1 MDGGAGTDLLYISNG
16 NYAYFMD
23 MASGATNQAGESF
36 TGFEWVTCG
45 GANDTIIGS
54 GDSNRIWGNGG
65 DDVLRGGGGFDIL
78 VGGAGND
85 VLQGGDGSDRLMG
98 RIGEDIFQF
107 LATTDSTTGGID
119 WIDGFDGAGV
129 SGGDRINVQAIDAND
144 LIAGNQGFTWR
155 GTAPGGAGT
164 AWAGTSGTDTLV
176 YFNTDADAVAEMT
189 IRILDGAV
197 VASAYTSGDFVL

>member
-1 MDGGAGTDLLYISNG
+1 MAIKTLNDLYLHQLKDLYS
-16 NYAYFMD
+16 ACKQS
-23 MASGATNQAGESF
+23 MAI
-36 TGFEWVTCG
+36 VTE
-45 GANDTIIGS
+45 
-54 GDSNRIWGNGG
+54 
-65 DDVLRGGGGFDIL
+65 
-78 VGGAGND
+78 
-85 VLQGGDGSDRLMG
+85 MG
-98 RIGEDIFQF
+98 RAAKSRE
-107 LATTDSTTGGID
+107 LSEA
-119 WIDGFDGAGV
+119 
-129 SGGDRINVQAIDAND
+129 